1 MVAGRLN
8 HRLRAQRSSGLFLD
22 KGDFDPNQTQVGSV
36 SVLGE
41 ASLHKVFP
49 NVAGHN
55 NVASTSINNEQSK
68 LLSLLVGSATLE
80 PDQLKSLLQAMDN
93 FDVLAKVFL
102 LEGLPFV
109 FSKSPMKYLIF
120 REQVA
125 DRFSIGYQDVC
136 IVGSAKLGFS
146 PSAHKFGVPF
156 SETSDVDVVI
166 ISSTLFDRGTHALFG
181 HLNSIG
187 PPLDFQN
194 RSEPVAVSPRDWR
207 TFRESVRNYV
217 YENFNPGLLPFDH
230 SLRNEVFDK
239 ISSTS
244 ALFLALEPQVFVS
257 KIRCRVF
264 RNWRAAESYYTNSLK
279 QLKIT
284 LAGAHSADDS
294 GDEE

>member
-1 MVAGRLN
+1 M
-8 HRLRAQRSSGLFLD
+8 
-22 KGDFDPNQTQVGSV
+22 
-36 SVLGE
+36 
-41 ASLHKVFP
+41 HKVFP
-49 NVAGHN
+49 NTNTRA
-55 NVASTSINNEQSK
+55 ASNGDAADPDQ

-80 PDQLKSLLQAMDN
+80 PRQLQSLILAMDN

-102 LEGLPFV
+102 LEGPPFV

-146 PSAHKFGVPF
+146 PSPHKFGVPF

-166 ISSTLFDRGTHALFG
+166 ISSGLFDRGTHALFE
-181 HLNSIG
+181 HVNDIG

-194 RSEPVAVSPRDWR
+194 RTEQVSVNPRDWR

-217 YENFNPGLLPFDH
+217 YENFNPGLLPPDH
-230 SLRNEVFDK
+230 PLRNEVFEK

-264 RNWRAAESYYTNSLK
+264 RNWRAAERYYTNSLR
-279 QLKIT
+279 QLKYA
-284 LAGAHSADDS
+284 LAEERSDDSAD
-294 GDEE
+294 EE